1 MTAPLLQMQAIT
13 KDFPGVRALDNASF
27 EVRSGEIHA
36 LCGENGAGKSTLI
49 KILGGVYPYG
59 TYSGNMRINDTTQ
72 QFHAV
77 RDAERAGIAIIHQE
91 LALIPEM
98 TVAENIYLGK
108 EPRRFGVIDRH
119 RLYHEAGELLSQFG
133 LAIPLEKPVY
143 ELGIGQQQLV
153 EIAKALG
160 RSLQAP
166 IEQRRSLQAPIEQR
180 RSLQAP
186 IEQRR
191 SLQAPIEQRRSLQAP
206 IEQRR
211 SLQAP
216 IEQRRSLQAP
226 IEQRRSLQAPIEQR
240 RSLHTD
246 TVASG
251 NALLLVLDEPTAALT
266 ESEVDILRQILTQ
279 LREKGVACIYITHKL
294 KEIFQIADR
303 VTVLRDGKT
312 VATQSI
318 KSPEC
323 TEDVLISQMVG
334 RELTTLFPERQPNA
348 SINNGSNQEEVA
360 LRVEN
365 LSTYPSEPPRLENV
379 SFEVR
384 CGEILGIAGLM
395 GAGRTE
401 LISTIFGAY
410 SGKWIGEIFIE
421 GTPVEIHAPH
431 EAIQQGMALVSEDRK
446 RYGLLLDADV
456 TGNMTLVN
464 LGLSVELA
472 PYGII
477 NHNAA
482 SEKSEH
488 YVNSLQIKTPSL
500 EVPVNHL
507 SGGNQQKVVLGKW
520 LMTHPK
526 VLFLDEPT
534 RGIDVGAKA
543 EIHALMAK
551 LADEGVAIVFV
562 SSELPEILGMS
573 DRVLVLHEGK
583 ITGEFT
589 NDNLTQEDILRCAAG
604 A

>member
-13 KDFPGVRALDNASF
+13 KDFPGVRALDDASF

-59 TYSGNMRINDTTQ
+59 TYSGSMRINYTEQ
-72 QFHAV
+72 QFHSV

-108 EPRRFGVIDRH
+108 EPGRFGVIDRH

-133 LAIPLEKPVY
+133 LAIPLEKSVY

-160 RSLQAP
+160 RSLQ
-166 IEQRRSLQAPIEQR
+166 
-180 RSLQAP
+180 
-186 IEQRR
+186 
-191 SLQAPIEQRRSLQAP
+191 
-206 IEQRR
+206 
-211 SLQAP
+211 
-216 IEQRRSLQAP
+216 
-226 IEQRRSLQAPIEQR
+226 
-240 RSLHTD
+240 
-246 TVASG
+246 SG

-266 ESEVDILRQILTQ
+266 ESEVEILRQILMR

-334 RELTTLFPERQPNA
+334 RELTTLFPERQTDND
-348 SINNGSNQEEVA
+348 SKQEEIA

-384 CGEILGIAGLM
+384 RGEILGIAGLM

-410 SGKWIGEIFIE
+410 DGKWIGDIFIE
-421 GTPVEIHAPH
+421 GTPVQIDAPR
-431 EAIQQGMALVSEDRK
+431 EAIQRGMALVSEDRK

-456 TGNMTLVN
+456 TRNMTLVN
-464 LGLSVELA
+464 LGLSADLTSH
-472 PYGII
+472 GII

-488 YVNSLQIKTPSL
+488 YVNSLQIKTTSL
-500 EVPVNHL
+500 AVPVNHL

-520 LMTHPK
+520 LMTHPR

-534 RGIDVGAKA
+534 RGIDIGAKA

-589 NDNLTQEDILRCAAG
+589 NDNLTQEEILRCAAG

>member
-13 KDFPGVRALDNASF
+13 KDFPGVRALDNAFF
-27 EVRSGEIHA
+27 EVCSGEIHA

-49 KILGGVYPYG
+49 KILGGVYPHG
-59 TYSGNMRINDTTQ
+59 TYSGNMRINDTGQ
-72 QFHAV
+72 QFQSV

-160 RSLQAP
+160 RSLQAR
-166 IEQRRSLQAPIEQR
+166 IEQRRSLE
-180 RSLQAP
+180 
-186 IEQRR
+186 
-191 SLQAPIEQRRSLQAP
+191 
-206 IEQRR
+206 
-211 SLQAP
+211 
-216 IEQRRSLQAP
+216 
-226 IEQRRSLQAPIEQR
+226 
-240 RSLHTD
+240 
-246 TVASG
+246 SG

-334 RELTTLFPERQPNA
+334 RELTTLFPERQTD
-348 SINNGSNQEEVA
+348 NGSKQEEVA

-379 SFEVR
+379 SFEVQR
-384 CGEILGIAGLM
+384 GEILGIAGLM

-421 GTPVEIHAPH
+421 GTPVEINAPR
-431 EAIQQGMALVSEDRK
+431 EAIQHGMALVSEDRK

-456 TGNMTLVN
+456 TRNMTLVN
-464 LGLSVELA
+464 LGLSADLA
-472 PYGII
+472 SYGII

-488 YVNSLQIKTPSL
+488 YVNSLQIKTTSL

-551 LADEGVAIVFV
+551 LADDGVAIVFV

-589 NDNLTQEDILRCAAG
+589 NDNLTQEEILRCAAG
-604 A
+604 V

>member
-1 MTAPLLQMQAIT
+1 MPLT
-13 KDFPGVRALDNASF
+13 TSSF

-49 KILGGVYPYG
+49 KILGGVYPSG
-59 TYSGNMRINDTTQ
+59 TYEGQLYINGNEQ
-72 QFHAV
+72 QFHTV

-108 EPRRFGVIDRH
+108 EPCQFGTIDKH

-133 LAIPLEKPVY
+133 LTIPLHKPVH

-160 RSLQAP
+160 RSLQAH
-166 IEQRRSLQAPIEQR
+166 IEQRRSLQAAYIEQR
-180 RSLQAP
+180 RSLQ
-186 IEQRR
+186 
-191 SLQAPIEQRRSLQAP
+191 
-206 IEQRR
+206 
-211 SLQAP
+211 
-216 IEQRRSLQAP
+216 
-226 IEQRRSLQAPIEQR
+226 
-240 RSLHTD
+240 
-246 TVASG
+246 SG
-251 NALLLVLDEPTAALT
+251 SALLLVLDEPTAALT
-266 ESEVDILRQILTQ
+266 ESEVEILRQILTQ

-318 KSPEC
+318 ESPEC
-323 TEDVLISQMVG
+323 TEEVLISQMVG
-334 RELTTLFPERQPNA
+334 RELTALFPKRRTNPIAENGA
-348 SINNGSNQEEVA
+348 SQEDIA

-365 LSTYPSEPPRLENV
+365 LSTYPSEPPQLKDI
-379 SFEVR
+379 SFEVQR
-384 CGEILGIAGLM
+384 GEILGIAGLM

-410 SGKWIGEIFIE
+410 EGRWNGEIVID
-421 GTPVEIHAPH
+421 GSAIQIHSPW
-431 EAIQQGMALVSEDRK
+431 EAIQHGMALVSEDRK
-446 RYGLLLDADV
+446 RYGLLLDVDV
-456 TGNMTLVN
+456 VRNMTLAS
-464 LGLSVELA
+464 LGLASDITS
-472 PYGII
+472 YGLIDQ
-477 NHNAA
+477 NTAFQ
-482 SEKSEH
+482 KSEH
-488 YVNSLQIKTPSL
+488 YVDSLQIKTTSL
-500 EVPVNHL
+500 NVPVNHL

-551 LADEGVAIVFV
+551 LAQEGVAIVFV

-583 ITGEFT
+583 ITGEFL

>member
-1 MTAPLLQMQAIT
+1 MAAAVLQMRAIT
-13 KDFPGVRALDNASF
+13 KDFPGVRALDDASF

-59 TYSGNMRINDTTQ
+59 TYSGSMRINDTEQ
-72 QFHAV
+72 EFHTV

-143 ELGIGQQQLV
+143 ALGIGQQQLV

-160 RSLQAP
+160 RSLQ
-166 IEQRRSLQAPIEQR
+166 
-180 RSLQAP
+180 
-186 IEQRR
+186 
-191 SLQAPIEQRRSLQAP
+191 
-206 IEQRR
+206 
-211 SLQAP
+211 
-216 IEQRRSLQAP
+216 
-226 IEQRRSLQAPIEQR
+226 
-240 RSLHTD
+240 
-246 TVASG
+246 SG

-266 ESEVDILRQILTQ
+266 ESEVEILRQILTR

-334 RELTTLFPERQPNA
+334 RALTILFPERQA
-348 SINNGSNQEEVA
+348 HSSIDNGSKREEVT

-384 CGEILGIAGLM
+384 RGEILGIAGLM

-410 SGKWIGEIFIE
+410 DGKWIGEIFIE
-421 GTPVEIHAPH
+421 GTPVEIHAPC

-456 TGNMTLVN
+456 TRNMTLVN
-464 LGLSVELA
+464 LGLSADLTS
-472 PYGII
+472 YGII
-477 NHNAA
+477 NHDAA

-488 YVNSLQIKTPSL
+488 YVNSLQIKTTSL
-500 EVPVNHL
+500 AVPVNHL

-589 NDNLTQEDILRCAAG
+589 NDNLTQEEILRCAAG

>member
-1 MTAPLLQMQAIT
+1 MPTPLLQMQAIT
-13 KDFPGVRALDNASF
+13 KDFPGVRALDDASF
-27 EVRSGEIHA
+27 EVHPGEIHA

-59 TYSGNMRINDTTQ
+59 TYDGKIRINGKEH
-72 QFHAV
+72 QFHSV

-108 EPRRFGVIDRH
+108 EPRRFGVIDRN
-119 RLYHEAGELLSQFG
+119 RLYHEAGVLLSQFG
-133 LAIPLEKPVY
+133 LTIPLHKPVY

-160 RSLQAP
+160 RSLQAH
-166 IEQRRSLQAPIEQR
+166 IEQRRSLQ
-180 RSLQAP
+180 
-186 IEQRR
+186 
-191 SLQAPIEQRRSLQAP
+191 
-206 IEQRR
+206 
-211 SLQAP
+211 
-216 IEQRRSLQAP
+216 
-226 IEQRRSLQAPIEQR
+226 
-240 RSLHTD
+240 
-246 TVASG
+246 SG

-266 ESEVDILRQILTQ
+266 ESEVGILRQILTQ

-303 VTVLRDGKT
+303 VTVLRDGET
-312 VATQSI
+312 VATHAIQ
-318 KSPEC
+318 SPEC

-334 RELTTLFPERQPNA
+334 RELTALFPERQ
-348 SINNGSNQEEVA
+348 IENGSNRAEVA

-384 CGEILGIAGLM
+384 RGEILGIAGLM

-410 SGKWIGEIFIE
+410 GGKWSGEVFIAGE
-421 GTPVEIHAPH
+421 PIEIHSPH
-431 EAIQQGMALVSEDRK
+431 EAIQQGLALVSEDRK
-446 RYGLLLDADV
+446 RYGLLLDVDV
-456 TGNMTLVN
+456 TRNMTLPS
-464 LGLSVELA
+464 LGLATDLA
-472 PYGII
+472 THGII
-477 NHNAA
+477 NHNAGT
-482 SEKSEH
+482 EKSAH
-488 YVNSLQIKTPSL
+488 YVDSLQIKTTSL

-520 LMTHPK
+520 LMTRPK

-543 EIHALMAK
+543 EIHTLMAK
-551 LADEGVAIVFV
+551 LAEENVAIVFV

-583 ITGEFT
+583 ITGEFV
-589 NDNLTQEDILRCAAG
+589 NDNLTQAEILRCAAG

>member
-1 MTAPLLQMQAIT
+1 MKAPLLHMQAIT
-13 KDFPGVRALDNASF
+13 KDFPGVRALDNVSF
-27 EVRSGEIHA
+27 EVYPGEIHA

-59 TYSGNMRINDTTQ
+59 TYEGHLLINGNEQR
-72 QFHAV
+72 FHTV
-77 RDAERAGIAIIHQE
+77 RDAERAGIAVIHQE

-108 EPRRFGVIDRH
+108 EPCQLGTIDRH

-133 LAIPLEKPVY
+133 LTIPLHKPVH

-160 RSLQAP
+160 RSLQAK
-166 IEQRRSLQAPIEQR
+166 I
-180 RSLQAP
+180 
-186 IEQRR
+186 
-191 SLQAPIEQRRSLQAP
+191 
-206 IEQRR
+206 
-211 SLQAP
+211 
-216 IEQRRSLQAP
+216 
-226 IEQRRSLQAPIEQR
+226 
-240 RSLHTD
+240 D
-246 TVASG
+246 TSS

-303 VTVLRDGKT
+303 VTVLRDGKA

-318 KSPEC
+318 KSSEC
-323 TEDVLISQMVG
+323 TEEVLISQMVG
-334 RELTTLFPERQPNA
+334 RELTALFPQRRTTAPYE
-348 SINNGSNQEEVA
+348 NGSSPEDVA
-360 LRVEN
+360 LRVAN
-365 LSTYPSEPPRLENV
+365 LSTYPSEPPQLKDI

-384 CGEILGIAGLM
+384 RGEILGIAGLM

-410 SGKWIGEIFIE
+410 DGRWSGELIIDDVAVQIRS
-421 GTPVEIHAPH
+421 PR
-431 EAIQQGMALVSEDRK
+431 EAIQYGIALVSEDRK
-446 RYGLLLDADV
+446 RYGLLLDVDV
-456 TGNMTLVN
+456 IGNMTLAS
-464 LGLSVELA
+464 LSSSSDITSH
-472 PYGII
+472 GII
-477 NHNAA
+477 NENTAF
-482 SEKSEH
+482 EKSEH
-488 YVNSLQIKTPSL
+488 YVDSLQIKTTSL

-543 EIHALMAK
+543 EIHTLMSK
-551 LADEGVAIVFV
+551 LAQEGVAIVFV

-573 DRVLVLHEGK
+573 DRVIVLHEGE
-583 ITGEFT
+583 ITGEFI

>member
-13 KDFPGVRALDNASF
+13 KDFPGVRALDNVSF

-49 KILGGVYPYG
+49 KILGGVYPSG
-59 TYSGNMRINDTTQ
+59 TYEGQLYINGNEQ
-72 QFHAV
+72 QFHTV

-108 EPRRFGVIDRH
+108 EPCQFGTIDKH

-133 LAIPLEKPVY
+133 LTIPLHKPVH

-160 RSLQAP
+160 CNLQAY
-166 IEQRRSLQAPIEQR
+166 IEQRRSLQAHIEQR
-180 RSLQAP
+180 RSLQ
-186 IEQRR
+186 
-191 SLQAPIEQRRSLQAP
+191 
-206 IEQRR
+206 
-211 SLQAP
+211 
-216 IEQRRSLQAP
+216 
-226 IEQRRSLQAPIEQR
+226 
-240 RSLHTD
+240 
-246 TVASG
+246 SG
-251 NALLLVLDEPTAALT
+251 SALLLVLDEPTAALT
-266 ESEVDILRQILTQ
+266 ESEVEILRQILTQ

-318 KSPEC
+318 ESPEC
-323 TEDVLISQMVG
+323 TEEVLISQMVG
-334 RELTTLFPERQPNA
+334 RELTALFPKRKTNPIAENGA
-348 SINNGSNQEEVA
+348 SQEDIA

-365 LSTYPSEPPRLENV
+365 LSTYPSEPPQLEDI
-379 SFEVR
+379 SFEVQR
-384 CGEILGIAGLM
+384 GEILGIAGLM

-410 SGKWIGEIFIE
+410 EGRWNGEIVID
-421 GTPVEIHAPH
+421 GSAVQIHSPW
-431 EAIQQGMALVSEDRK
+431 EAIQHGMALVSEDRK
-446 RYGLLLDADV
+446 RYGLLLDVDV
-456 TGNMTLVN
+456 VRNMTLAS
-464 LGLSVELA
+464 LGLASA
-472 PYGII
+472 ITSYGLIDQ
-477 NHNAA
+477 NTAFQ
-482 SEKSEH
+482 KSEH
-488 YVNSLQIKTPSL
+488 YVDSLQIKTTSL
-500 EVPVNHL
+500 NVPVNHL

-543 EIHALMAK
+543 EIHTLMAK
-551 LADEGVAIVFV
+551 LAQEGVAIVFV

-583 ITGEFT
+583 ITGEFL

-604 A
+604 G

>member
-13 KDFPGVRALDNASF
+13 KDFPGVRALDNVSF
-27 EVRSGEIHA
+27 EVRPGEIHA

-59 TYSGNMRINDTTQ
+59 TYEGQLYINGSEQ
-72 QFHAV
+72 QFHTV

-108 EPRRFGVIDRH
+108 EPCQFGTIDRH

-133 LAIPLEKPVY
+133 LTIPLHKPVH

-160 RSLQAP
+160 HSLQAH
-166 IEQRRSLQAPIEQR
+166 IQQRRSLQAHIQQR
-180 RSLQAP
+180 RSLQAH
-186 IEQRR
+186 IQQRH
-191 SLQAPIEQRRSLQAP
+191 SLQ
-206 IEQRR
+206 
-211 SLQAP
+211 
-216 IEQRRSLQAP
+216 
-226 IEQRRSLQAPIEQR
+226 
-240 RSLHTD
+240 
-246 TVASG
+246 SG

-266 ESEVDILRQILTQ
+266 ESEVEILRQILTQ

-312 VATQSI
+312 VATQSVE
-318 KSPEC
+318 SPEC
-323 TEDVLISQMVG
+323 TEEALISQMVG
-334 RELTTLFPERQPNA
+334 RELTALFPKRRTNPTAENGA
-348 SINNGSNQEEVA
+348 SQEEIA
-360 LRVEN
+360 LRVKN
-365 LSTYPSEPPRLENV
+365 LSTYPPEPPRLKDI
-379 SFEVR
+379 SFEVQR
-384 CGEILGIAGLM
+384 GEILGIAGLM

-410 SGKWIGEIFIE
+410 EGRWNGEIVID
-421 GTPVEIHAPH
+421 GSAVQIHSPW
-431 EAIQQGMALVSEDRK
+431 EAIQHGMALVSEDRK
-446 RYGLLLDADV
+446 RYGLLLDVDV
-456 TGNMTLVN
+456 VRNMTLAS
-464 LGLSVELA
+464 LGLGSDITS
-472 PYGII
+472 YGLIDQ
-477 NHNAA
+477 NTAFQ
-482 SEKSEH
+482 KSEH
-488 YVNSLQIKTPSL
+488 YVDSLQIKTTSL
-500 EVPVNHL
+500 NVPVNHL

-551 LADEGVAIVFV
+551 LAEEGVAIVFV

-573 DRVLVLHEGK
+573 DRVLVLHEGE
-583 ITGEFT
+583 ITGEFL

-604 A
+604 T

>member
-13 KDFPGVRALDNASF
+13 KDFPGVRALDNVSF

-49 KILGGVYPYG
+49 KILGGVYPSG
-59 TYSGNMRINDTTQ
+59 TYEGQLYINGNEQ
-72 QFHAV
+72 QFHTV

-108 EPRRFGVIDRH
+108 EPCQFGTIDKH

-133 LAIPLEKPVY
+133 LTIPLHKPVH

-160 RSLQAP
+160 RSLQAY
-166 IEQRRSLQAPIEQR
+166 IEQRRSLQAHIEQR
-180 RSLQAP
+180 RSLQ
-186 IEQRR
+186 
-191 SLQAPIEQRRSLQAP
+191 SDS
-206 IEQRR
+206 
-211 SLQAP
+211 
-216 IEQRRSLQAP
+216 
-226 IEQRRSLQAPIEQR
+226 
-240 RSLHTD
+240 
-246 TVASG
+246 
-251 NALLLVLDEPTAALT
+251 ALLLVLDEPTAALT
-266 ESEVDILRQILTQ
+266 ESEVEILRQILTQ

-318 KSPEC
+318 ESPEC
-323 TEDVLISQMVG
+323 TEEVLISQMVG
-334 RELTTLFPERQPNA
+334 RELTALFPKRRTNPIAENGA
-348 SINNGSNQEEVA
+348 SQEDIA

-365 LSTYPSEPPRLENV
+365 LSTYPSEPPQLEDI
-379 SFEVR
+379 SFEVQR
-384 CGEILGIAGLM
+384 GEILGIAGLM

-410 SGKWIGEIFIE
+410 EGRWNGEIVID
-421 GTPVEIHAPH
+421 GSAVQIHSPW
-431 EAIQQGMALVSEDRK
+431 EAIQHGMALVSEDRK
-446 RYGLLLDADV
+446 RYGLLLDVDV
-456 TGNMTLVN
+456 VRNMTLAS
-464 LGLSVELA
+464 LGLASDITS
-472 PYGII
+472 YGLIDQ
-477 NHNAA
+477 NTAFQ
-482 SEKSEH
+482 KSEH
-488 YVNSLQIKTPSL
+488 YVDSLQIKTTSL
-500 EVPVNHL
+500 NVPVNHL

-551 LADEGVAIVFV
+551 LAQEGVAIVFV

-583 ITGEFT
+583 ITGEFL

>member
-1 MTAPLLQMQAIT
+1 MQ
-13 KDFPGVRALDNASF
+13 
-27 EVRSGEIHA
+27 
-36 LCGENGAGKSTLI
+36 
-49 KILGGVYPYG
+49 
-59 TYSGNMRINDTTQ
+59 
-72 QFHAV
+72 
-77 RDAERAGIAIIHQE
+77 
-91 LALIPEM
+91 
-98 TVAENIYLGK
+98 
-108 EPRRFGVIDRH
+108 
-119 RLYHEAGELLSQFG
+119 
-133 LAIPLEKPVY
+133 
-143 ELGIGQQQLV
+143 
-153 EIAKALG
+153 
-160 RSLQAP
+160 
-166 IEQRRSLQAPIEQR
+166 
-180 RSLQAP
+180 
-186 IEQRR
+186 
-191 SLQAPIEQRRSLQAP
+191 
-206 IEQRR
+206 
-211 SLQAP
+211 
-216 IEQRRSLQAP
+216 
-226 IEQRRSLQAPIEQR
+226 
-240 RSLHTD
+240 
-246 TVASG
+246 SG

-334 RELTTLFPERQPNA
+334 RELTTFFPERQA
-348 SINNGSNQEEVA
+348 DNGSKQEEIA
-360 LRVEN
+360 LRVAN
-365 LSTYPSEPPRLENV
+365 LSTYPSEPPRLENI

-410 SGKWIGEIFIE
+410 EGKWIGEVFIE
-421 GTPVEIHAPH
+421 GTPVKIHAPR
-431 EAIQQGMALVSEDRK
+431 EAIQHGMALVSEDRK

-456 TGNMTLVN
+456 TRNMTLVN
-464 LGLSVELA
+464 LSLSADLA
-472 PYGII
+472 SYGII

-488 YVNSLQIKTPSL
+488 YVNSLQIKTTSL

-589 NDNLTQEDILRCAAG
+589 NNNLTQEEILRCAAG

>member
-1 MTAPLLQMQAIT
+1 MATPLLQMQAIT

-27 EVRSGEIHA
+27 EVHPGEIHA

-49 KILGGVYPYG
+49 KILGGVYPFG
-59 TYSGNMRINDTTQ
+59 TYSGEMRINGIEQRFDS
-72 QFHAV
+72 V

-108 EPRRFGVIDRH
+108 EPRRFGIIDKH
-119 RLYHEAGELLSQFG
+119 RLYHEAGELLSQLG
-133 LAIPLEKPVY
+133 LTLPLQKRVY

-160 RSLQAP
+160 RSLQAH
-166 IEQRRSLQAPIEQR
+166 IEQRRSLQAPIEQWR
-180 RSLQAP
+180 GLQ
-186 IEQRR
+186 
-191 SLQAPIEQRRSLQAP
+191 
-206 IEQRR
+206 
-211 SLQAP
+211 
-216 IEQRRSLQAP
+216 
-226 IEQRRSLQAPIEQR
+226 
-240 RSLHTD
+240 TD
-246 TVASG
+246 ADGSG

-266 ESEVDILRQILTQ
+266 ESEVDILREILDR
-279 LREKGVACIYITHKL
+279 LRANGVACIYITHKL

-312 VATQSI
+312 VATQPV
-318 KSPEC
+318 KSDGC

-334 RELTTLFPERQPNA
+334 RELTTLFPERGTE
-348 SINNGSNQEEVA
+348 NGSDREEVA

-384 CGEILGIAGLM
+384 RGEILGIAGLM

-401 LISTIFGAY
+401 LMGTIFGAY
-410 SGKWIGEIFIE
+410 GGRWDGEVFIADQR
-421 GTPVEIHAPH
+421 VEIHTPH
-431 EAIQQGMALVSEDRK
+431 AAIQHGIGLVSEDRK
-446 RYGLLLDADV
+446 RYGLLMDV
-456 TGNMTLVN
+456 DVVHNMTLAS
-464 LGLSVELA
+464 LGLSEALVS
-472 PYGII
+472 YGII

-482 SEKSEH
+482 SDKSAH
-488 YVNSLQIKTPSL
+488 YVDTLQIKATSL

-520 LMTHPK
+520 LMTRPK

-543 EIHALMAK
+543 EIHALMAE
-551 LADEGVAIVFV
+551 LAHEGVAIVFV

-573 DRVLVLHEGK
+573 DRVLVLHEGSV
-583 ITGEFT
+583 TGEFI
-589 NDNLTQEDILRCAAG
+589 NHNLTQEEILRCAAG

>member
-1 MTAPLLQMQAIT
+1 MKVTTPLLHMQSIT
-13 KDFPGVRALDNASF
+13 KDFPGVRALDDVSF
-27 EVRSGEIHA
+27 EVRPGEIHA

-59 TYSGNMRINDTTQ
+59 TYEGELHINGNEQR
-72 QFHAV
+72 FHTV

-108 EPRRFGVIDRH
+108 EPCQFGTINKH

-133 LAIPLEKPVY
+133 LAIPLHKPVH

-160 RSLQAP
+160 RSLQAHV
-166 IEQRRSLQAPIEQR
+166 EQRRSLQANSESS
-180 RSLQAP
+180 RS
-186 IEQRR
+186 
-191 SLQAPIEQRRSLQAP
+191 
-206 IEQRR
+206 
-211 SLQAP
+211 
-216 IEQRRSLQAP
+216 
-226 IEQRRSLQAPIEQR
+226 
-240 RSLHTD
+240 
-246 TVASG
+246 
-251 NALLLVLDEPTAALT
+251 ALLLVLDEPTAALT
-266 ESEVDILRQILTQ
+266 ESEVDILREILTQ

-318 KSPEC
+318 KSSEC
-323 TEDVLISQMVG
+323 TEETLISQMVG
-334 RELTTLFPERQPNA
+334 RELTALFPKRRTAAIDE
-348 SINNGSNQEEVA
+348 NGSSRGDVA

-365 LSTYPSEPPRLENV
+365 LSTYPSEPPQLENIN
-379 SFEVR
+379 FEVR
-384 CGEILGIAGLM
+384 RGEILGIAGLM

-401 LISTIFGAY
+401 LISTIFGVY
-410 SGKWIGEIFIE
+410 EGRWRGKIVME
-421 GTPVEIHAPH
+421 GVPIKIHAPR
-431 EAIQQGMALVSEDRK
+431 EAIQHGIALVSEDRK
-446 RYGLLLDADV
+446 RYGLLLDVDV
-456 TGNMTLVN
+456 VRNMTLAS
-464 LGLSVELA
+464 LGPSSDITSH
-472 PYGII
+472 GII
-477 NHNAA
+477 DDNTAF
-482 SEKSEH
+482 EKSEH
-488 YVNSLQIKTPSL
+488 YVESLQIKTTSL

-543 EIHALMAK
+543 EIHTLMAK
-551 LADEGVAIVFV
+551 LAQEGVAIVFV

-573 DRVLVLHEGK
+573 DRVIVLHEGK
-583 ITGEFT
+583 ITGEFI
-589 NDNLTQEDILRCAAG
+589 NENLTQEDILRCAAG
-604 A
+604 TSISKPPASNRKVN

>member
-1 MTAPLLQMQAIT
+1 MTVPLLHMQAIT
-13 KDFPGVRALDNASF
+13 KDFPGVRALDNVSL
-27 EVRSGEIHA
+27 EVYPGEVHA

-59 TYSGNMRINDTTQ
+59 TYAGELHINGNEQ
-72 QFHAV
+72 QFHTV
-77 RDAERAGIAIIHQE
+77 RDAERAGIAVIHQE

-108 EPRRFGVIDRH
+108 EPCQLGTIDRH

-133 LAIPLEKPVY
+133 LTIPLHKPVH

-160 RSLQAP
+160 RSLQAH
-166 IEQRRSLQAPIEQR
+166 IEQRRSLQAHIEQR
-180 RSLQAP
+180 RSLQAN
-186 IEQRR
+186 I
-191 SLQAPIEQRRSLQAP
+191 
-206 IEQRR
+206 
-211 SLQAP
+211 
-216 IEQRRSLQAP
+216 
-226 IEQRRSLQAPIEQR
+226 
-240 RSLHTD
+240 D
-246 TVASG
+246 TSR

-303 VTVLRDGKT
+303 VTVLRDGKS
-312 VATQSI
+312 VATHSI

-323 TEDVLISQMVG
+323 TEEVLISQMVG
-334 RELTTLFPERQPNA
+334 RELTALFPKRQTTATNENGA
-348 SINNGSNQEEVA
+348 SEKDVA
-360 LRVEN
+360 LRIEN
-365 LSTYPSEPPRLENV
+365 LSTYPLEPPQLKDI

-384 CGEILGIAGLM
+384 RGEILGIAGLM

-410 SGKWIGEIFIE
+410 DGRWSGEMTIDGAA
-421 GTPVEIHAPH
+421 VQIHSPR
-431 EAIQQGMALVSEDRK
+431 EAIQHGMALVSEDRK
-446 RYGLLLDADV
+446 RYGLLLDVDV
-456 TGNMTLVN
+456 IGNMTLAS
-464 LGLSVELA
+464 LSSSSDITSH
-472 PYGII
+472 GII
-477 NHNAA
+477 NENTAFK
-482 SEKSEH
+482 KSEH
-488 YVNSLQIKTPSL
+488 YVDSLQIKTTSL
-500 EVPVNHL
+500 EAPVNHL

-543 EIHALMAK
+543 EIHTLMAH
-551 LADEGVAIVFV
+551 LAQEGVAIVFV

-573 DRVLVLHEGK
+573 DRVMVLHEGE
-583 ITGEFT
+583 ITGEFI
-589 NDNLTQEDILRCAAG
+589 NDNLTQEEILRCAAG

>member
-1 MTAPLLQMQAIT
+1 MTTPLLHMQSIT
-13 KDFPGVRALDNASF
+13 KDFPGVRALDDVSF
-27 EVRSGEIHA
+27 EVRPGEIHA

-59 TYSGNMRINDTTQ
+59 TYEGELHINGNEQ
-72 QFHAV
+72 QFHTV

-108 EPRRFGVIDRH
+108 EPCQFGTINKH

-133 LAIPLEKPVY
+133 LTIPLRKPVH

-160 RSLQAP
+160 RSLQAH
-166 IEQRRSLQAPIEQR
+166 IQQRRSLQTNSE
-180 RSLQAP
+180 S
-186 IEQRR
+186 
-191 SLQAPIEQRRSLQAP
+191 
-206 IEQRR
+206 
-211 SLQAP
+211 
-216 IEQRRSLQAP
+216 
-226 IEQRRSLQAPIEQR
+226 
-240 RSLHTD
+240 
-246 TVASG
+246 SG

-266 ESEVDILRQILTQ
+266 ESEVDILREILTQ

-318 KSPEC
+318 KSSEC
-323 TEDVLISQMVG
+323 TEDALISQMVG
-334 RELTTLFPERQPNA
+334 REVTALFPKRRTV
-348 SINNGSNQEEVA
+348 SIDKNRSNRDDVA

-365 LSTYPSEPPRLENV
+365 LSTYPSEPPQLENIN
-379 SFEVR
+379 FEVR
-384 CGEILGIAGLM
+384 RGEILGIAGLM

-401 LISTIFGAY
+401 LISTIFGVY
-410 SGKWIGEIFIE
+410 EGRWRGEIVIE
-421 GTPVEIHAPH
+421 DATVNIHSPR
-431 EAIQQGMALVSEDRK
+431 EAIQHGIALVSEDRK
-446 RYGLLLDADV
+446 RYGLLLDVDV
-456 TGNMTLVN
+456 VRNMTLAS
-464 LGLSVELA
+464 LGPSSDITSH
-472 PYGII
+472 GII
-477 NHNAA
+477 DDNTAF
-482 SEKSEH
+482 EKSEH
-488 YVNSLQIKTPSL
+488 YVDSLQIKTTSL

-520 LMTHPK
+520 LMTHPT

-543 EIHALMAK
+543 EIHTLMAK
-551 LADEGVAIVFV
+551 LAQEGVAIVFV

-573 DRVLVLHEGK
+573 DRVIVLHAGK
-583 ITGEFT
+583 ITGEFI
-589 NDNLTQEDILRCAAG
+589 NENLTQEDILRCAAG
-604 A
+604 ASVSKLPSPNCKVN

>member
-13 KDFPGVRALDNASF
+13 KDFPGVRALDDASF

-59 TYSGNMRINDTTQ
+59 TYSGSMRINDTEQ
-72 QFHAV
+72 QFHSV

-108 EPRRFGVIDRH
+108 EPGRFGVIDRH

-133 LAIPLEKPVY
+133 LAIPLEKSVY

-160 RSLQAP
+160 RSLQ
-166 IEQRRSLQAPIEQR
+166 
-180 RSLQAP
+180 
-186 IEQRR
+186 
-191 SLQAPIEQRRSLQAP
+191 
-206 IEQRR
+206 
-211 SLQAP
+211 
-216 IEQRRSLQAP
+216 
-226 IEQRRSLQAPIEQR
+226 
-240 RSLHTD
+240 
-246 TVASG
+246 SG

-266 ESEVDILRQILTQ
+266 ESEVEILRQILMR

-334 RELTTLFPERQPNA
+334 RELTTLFPERQTDND
-348 SINNGSNQEEVA
+348 SKQEEIA

-384 CGEILGIAGLM
+384 RGEILGIAGLM

-410 SGKWIGEIFIE
+410 DGKWIGDIFIE
-421 GTPVEIHAPH
+421 GTPVQIDAPR
-431 EAIQQGMALVSEDRK
+431 EAIQRGMALVSEDRK

-456 TGNMTLVN
+456 TRNMTLVN
-464 LGLSVELA
+464 LGLSADLTSH
-472 PYGII
+472 GII

-488 YVNSLQIKTPSL
+488 YVNSLQIKTTSL
-500 EVPVNHL
+500 AVPVNHL

-520 LMTHPK
+520 LMTHPR

-534 RGIDVGAKA
+534 RGIDIGAKA

-589 NDNLTQEDILRCAAG
+589 NDNLTQEEILRCAAG

>member
-1 MTAPLLQMQAIT
+1 MTAPLLHMQAIT
-13 KDFPGVRALDNASF
+13 KDFPGVRALDDVAF
-27 EVRSGEIHA
+27 EVRPGEIHA

-49 KILGGVYPYG
+49 KILGGVYPFG
-59 TYSGNMRINDTTQ
+59 TYEGQLHINGNEQ
-72 QFHAV
+72 QFHTV

-108 EPRRFGVIDRH
+108 EPRQFGIIDRH

-133 LAIPLEKPVY
+133 LAIPLHKPVH

-160 RSLQAP
+160 SSLQ
-166 IEQRRSLQAPIEQR
+166 
-180 RSLQAP
+180 
-186 IEQRR
+186 
-191 SLQAPIEQRRSLQAP
+191 
-206 IEQRR
+206 
-211 SLQAP
+211 
-216 IEQRRSLQAP
+216 
-226 IEQRRSLQAPIEQR
+226 
-240 RSLHTD
+240 
-246 TVASG
+246 SG

-266 ESEVDILRQILTQ
+266 ESEVEILRQILTQ
-279 LREKGVACIYITHKL
+279 LREKGVVCIYITHKL

-323 TEDVLISQMVG
+323 TEETLISQMVG
-334 RELTTLFPERQPNA
+334 RELTALFPKRRTNPIAE
-348 SINNGSNQEEVA
+348 NGSSQEDIA
-360 LRVEN
+360 FRVEN
-365 LSTYPSEPPRLENV
+365 LSTYPSEPPQLEDI

-384 CGEILGIAGLM
+384 RGEILGIAGLM

-410 SGKWIGEIFIE
+410 DSKWSGEIVID
-421 GTPVEIHAPH
+421 GNAVQIHSPR
-431 EAIQQGMALVSEDRK
+431 EAIQHGMALVSEDRK
-446 RYGLLLDADV
+446 RYGLLLDVDV
-456 TGNMTLVN
+456 VRNMTLAS
-464 LGLSVELA
+464 LGSSSDITS
-472 PYGII
+472 YGLIDQ
-477 NHNAA
+477 NTAFQ
-482 SEKSEH
+482 KSER
-488 YVNSLQIKTPSL
+488 YVDSLQIKTTSL
-500 EVPVNHL
+500 KVPVNHL

-543 EIHALMAK
+543 EIHTLMAE
-551 LADEGVAIVFV
+551 LAQEGVAIVFV

-573 DRVLVLHEGK
+573 DRVLVLHEGG
-583 ITGEFT
+583 IAGEFI
-589 NDNLTQEDILRCAAG
+589 NENLTQEDLLTIMSGRHLHHRHQSKVD
-604 A
+604 